1 MKILIFLSLLLI
13 SILDA
18 KCYKV
23 PCQPIIFLNKTQAI
37 ADIERSYARNMQAQ
51 QRLEQ
56 KYIEYNAA
64 LAEQNE
70 LLEKIQKLKSDG
82 LMSEKKINFLLQKG
96 ISIRENNIQK
106 TNNADFLGEK

>member
-1 MKILIFLSLLLI
+1 MKILIFLSLLLV

-23 PCQPIIFLNKTQAI
+23 PCQPIIFINKTQAI

-51 QRLEQ
+51 RQLEQ

-82 LMSEKKINFLLQKG
+82 LMREKKDKFFVTKG
-96 ISIRENNIQK
+96 YIDPRE
-106 TNNADFLGEK
+106 

>member
-1 MKILIFLSLLLI
+1 MKILIFLSLLLV
-13 SILDA
+13 SLDA

-51 QRLEQ
+51 QQLEQ

-64 LAEQNE
+64 LAEQNK

-82 LMSEKKINFLLQKG
+82 LMSEKRINFLLQKG

-106 TNNADFLGEK
+106 GVNADFLGEK

>member
-1 MKILIFLSLLLI
+1 
-13 SILDA
+13 
-18 KCYKV
+18 
-23 PCQPIIFLNKTQAI
+23 
-37 ADIERSYARNMQAQ
+37 MQAQ
-51 QRLEQ
+51 RQLEQ